1 MSDQEKQ
8 NREKI
13 PCDPLFD
20 GHLEITFDQMT
31 IEQKL
36 DWIQQNMMLLNLGRQ
51 QREKKALEAA
61 RKQDTSG

>member
-1 MSDQEKQ
+1 MKNSLGVE
-8 NREKI
+8 
-13 PCDPLFD
+13 CDPLFD

-51 QREKKALEAA
+51 QREKKAREAE
-61 RKQDTSG
+61 RKQDKSD